1 MPSRASKSARSQEK
15 ECALADSQVWR
26 ARDGHAEVSDVSAER
41 THQKLTGVL
50 LALPDLLDFDA
61 VVGHDTP
68 KLVELTAAAPNSAH
82 HDVGS
87 FAREFSK
94 RHRFHGGR
102 ASAGY
107 RGQKYEGERRD
118 RCTKTRKKVPHGP
131 MVAGTWASIHDK
143 TPCLRPHPK
152 GPRTGH
158 LRFVPSANSTARM
171 RFSSLVGSALF
182 LSLAAAGCNTKQIAA
197 GTQAGIVKHGASA
210 TETHFD
216 YGLVGQ
222 GIPGSIMQLE
232 VVLRTIPDDETVLL
246 ALAKAYSSY
255 GYGWVED
262 EIEQLGGED
271 FEKEERLWERARWIY
286 LRGRHL
292 AFRVLENE
300 EEDFRE
306 QLKKKP
312 EQLKAW
318 LEENFDDEDDAA
330 ALFWAGY
337 CWGRAINTAK
347 DDPMMVADLTH
358 ARTLIE
364 HSVKLDPTFFN
375 YSGKLFLAVVKA
387 NFPEALGGDPKGAK
401 ALFEEVLAKTGRSYH
416 LAQLNYARYYAVGQ
430 QDRELYHKLLM
441 EIIEAGDVHAT
452 RLSNKI
458 ARRRAERYLQQAD
471 DLF

>member
-1 MPSRASKSARSQEK
+1 MRISWSLSLS
-15 ECALADSQVWR
+15 L
-26 ARDGHAEVSDVSAER
+26 
-41 THQKLTGVL
+41 LTL
-50 LALPDLLDFDA
+50 LAP
-61 VVGHDTP
+61 V
-68 KLVELTAAAPNSAH
+68 
-82 HDVGS
+82 
-87 FAREFSK
+87 
-94 RHRFHGGR
+94 
-102 ASAGY
+102 
-107 RGQKYEGERRD
+107 
-118 RCTKTRKKVPHGP
+118 
-131 MVAGTWASIHDK
+131 
-143 TPCLRPHPK
+143 
-152 GPRTGH
+152 
-158 LRFVPSANSTARM
+158 
-171 RFSSLVGSALF
+171 
-182 LSLAAAGCNTKQIAA
+182 AAGCNTKQIAA
-197 GTQAGIVKHGASA
+197 GTQAGIVKHGAAA

-216 YGLVGQ
+216 YGVVGA

-246 ALAKAYSSY
+246 SLAKAYSSY

-262 EIEQLGGED
+262 EIEQLNGED
-271 FEKEERLWERARWIY
+271 FEKEERLWERARWLY

-300 EEDFRE
+300 EEDFPA

-312 EQLKAW
+312 DELKAW
-318 LEENFDDEDDAA
+318 LEENFDDEEDAA

-347 DDPMMVADLTH
+347 DDPMLVADLTH

-387 NFPEALGGDPKGAK
+387 NFPEALGGDPEGAK

-416 LAQLNYARYYAVGQ
+416 LAQLNYARVYAVSQ
-430 QDRELYHKLLM
+430 QDRKLFHKLLM
-441 EIIEAGDVHAT
+441 EIIEAGDVQAT